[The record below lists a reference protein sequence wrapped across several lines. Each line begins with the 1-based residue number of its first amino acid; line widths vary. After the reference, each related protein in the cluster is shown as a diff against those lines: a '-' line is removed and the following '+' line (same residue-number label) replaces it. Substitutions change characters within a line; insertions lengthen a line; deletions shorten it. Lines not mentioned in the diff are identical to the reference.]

1 MEEELITE
9 EYLEEGIQGKIKKI
23 NNRLTKLRVKSK
35 KAYEKNEINPDEY
48 KRIKDFAD
56 SIDNKTMLYG
66 GIDTRHISG
75 LQKAKIKTQINQDLK
90 DIQGMLGDKVL
101 IQALKHIGCFATF
114 GGLTMA
120 AILAIS
126 SSIPVEIAAAIG
138 SGVGLI
144 LTSLTKK
151 IINLFREGEVR
162 TDMFKQRMDNNIE
175 SLQKSADLAHDVS
188 MKQNIQNSDNKDL
201 KENYFNY

>member
-35 KAYEKNEINPDEY
+35 KAYKKNEINPDEY

-66 GIDTRHISG
+66 AIDTRHVSG
-75 LQKAKIKTQINQDLK
+75 LQKAKIKTQLNQDLK

-126 SSIPVEIAAAIG
+126 SSIPD
-138 SGVGLI
+138 
-144 LTSLTKK
+144 
-151 IINLFREGEVR
+151 R
-162 TDMFKQRMDNNIE
+162 
-175 SLQKSADLAHDVS
+175 KSVV
-188 MKQNIQNSDNKDL
+188 
-201 KENYFNY
+201 

>member
-35 KAYEKNEINPDEY
+35 KAYKKNEINPDEY

-66 GIDTRHISG
+66 GIDTRHVSG
-75 LQKAKIKTQINQDLK
+75 LQRAKIKTQLNQDLK
-90 DIQGMLGDKVL
+90 DIQGVLGDKIL

-126 SSIPVEIAAAIG
+126 SSIPVAAAAGIG

-151 IINLFREGEVR
+151 IVNLFREGEVR

>member
-9 EYLEEGIQGKIKKI
+9 EYLEEGIQGEIKKI

-35 KAYEKNEINPDEY
+35 KAYKKNEINPDEY

-66 GIDTRHISG
+66 AIDTRHVSG
-75 LQKAKIKTQINQDLK
+75 LQKAKIKTQLNQDLK

-126 SSIPVEIAAAIG
+126 SSIPVAAAAGIG

-151 IINLFREGEVR
+151 IVNLFREGEVR

>member
-35 KAYEKNEINPDEY
+35 KAYKKNEINPDEY

-66 GIDTRHISG
+66 AIDTRHVSG
-75 LQKAKIKTQINQDLK
+75 LQKAKIKTQLNQDLK

-126 SSIPVEIAAAIG
+126 SSIPVAAAIG

-151 IINLFREGEVR
+151 IVNLFREGEVR

>member
-1 MEEELITE
+1 MEEDLITE

-35 KAYEKNEINPDEY
+35 KAYERNEINSDEY

-66 GIDTRHISG
+66 GIDTKHISG
-75 LQKAKIKTQINQDLK
+75 LQKAKIKTQLNQDLK

-126 SSIPVEIAAAIG
+126 ANIPVLAAAGIG

-151 IINLFREGEVR
+151 IVNLFREGEVR

-175 SLQKSADLAHDVS
+175 SLQKSVDLTHDVS

>member
-35 KAYEKNEINPDEY
+35 KAYKKNEINPDEY

-66 GIDTRHISG
+66 AIDTRHVSG
-75 LQKAKIKTQINQDLK
+75 LQKAKIKTQLNQDLK

-126 SSIPVEIAAAIG
+126 SSIPVAAAAGIG

-151 IINLFREGEVR
+151 IVNLFREGEVR